1 MELRPLATPV
11 KYHVMVAL
19 MLLLFASALWA
30 GEARRVPLKIISG
43 RPCVRASVNGHPLWL
58 VIDTGSA
65 ISVLEAS
72 AAKACGLEGQSG
84 GVKAAGMLGTE
95 SLVRTAPYGTQI
107 SAFTFPAQPWF
118 VRRG

>member
-43 RPCVRASVNGHPLWL
+43 RPCVRATVNGHALWL

-72 AAKACGLEGQSG
+72 AARECGLELVPGSAQ
-84 GVKAAGMLGTE
+84 ATGMLGTE
-95 SLVRTAPYGTQI
+95 TLLRTGAGAVQIGGLSFPPRPWLVR
-107 SAFTFPAQPWF
+107 
-118 VRRG
+118 